1 MNVQFSYSDI
11 NYIHDFCVCVFK
23 FNLKLTSPTKAF
35 ASQRYIAALLTP
47 KLPLNQ
53 TTKALDQGSQPV
65 GFNNKK

>member
-1 MNVQFSYSDI
+1 MIF
-11 NYIHDFCVCVFK
+11 VCVFK